1 MEEVPVTDEGFL
13 RETFSISITSK
24 FVYLGVQKLALALRY
39 RLGLRHF
46 VETGTFMGGTSR
58 WAAQY
63 FDTATSIEI
72 NPTFHNSAA
81 SETPANVRFLLGD
94 SRDILPIVVAGLDA
108 PALFYLDAHNQDGL
122 FGNGQDDC
130 PALSELQATIS
141 LRDSAILIDDAS
153 SFSSGRYKSFPSL
166 EQLQALADRYDRA
179 FAVAY
184 NMIAIVP
191 RHTQDLLEEW
201 VASQTATPQYPQV
214 LMEDTVSDKPTEQPA
229 PPPMG
234 GFVSLNIDYTK
245 IEVIRH
251 PDNVH
256 LDHPTEQPEPPAAA

>member
-1 MEEVPVTDEGFL
+1 MEEIPVNDVGFMK
-13 RETFSISITSK
+13 ETFSISITSK
-24 FVYLGVQKLALALRY
+24 FVYLGVQKLALSLRY

-141 LRDSAILIDDAS
+141 LRDSAILVDDAS

-166 EQLQALADRYDRA
+166 EQILELANRYNRA

-191 RHTQDLLEEW
+191 RQTQDLLDEW
-201 VASQTATPQYPQV
+201 VAGQTPPSPEAST
-214 LMEDTVSDKPTEQPA
+214 EDNVSDKPNEQPA
-229 PPPMG
+229 PAPVG
-234 GFVSLNIDYTK
+234 GFVSLNIDDTK

-251 PDNVH
+251 PDNAH
-256 LDHPTEQPEPPAAA
+256 LDRPTEQPEPPAAA